1 MRLQIE
7 LGRPWVCPINIPTLV
22 SPEQGLVCKTSK
34 SDVSSTASVVR
45 VGKFGH
51 TKAGA
56 MYELLL

>member
-7 LGRPWVCPINIPTLV
+7 LGRPWVCPINIPK

-34 SDVSSTASVVR
+34 SDVSSAASVVR

-56 MYELLL
+56 MY